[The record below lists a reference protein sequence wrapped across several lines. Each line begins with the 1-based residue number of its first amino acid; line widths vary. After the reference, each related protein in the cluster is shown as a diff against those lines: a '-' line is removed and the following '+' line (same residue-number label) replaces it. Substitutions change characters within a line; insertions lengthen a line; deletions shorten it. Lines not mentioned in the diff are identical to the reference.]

1 MILIEINL
9 SCGFGFYSHF
19 GPSRWFIELIGLT
32 ALNKLIALIKLTGL
46 NTFTGLNGYHP
57 LILINHSTNQ
67 PPLHLTFG
75 IFRIQ
80 EQLHNLFMLWRLE
93 GDGLVGS
100 FPIQDFL

>member
-1 MILIEINL
+1 M
-9 SCGFGFYSHF
+9 
-19 GPSRWFIELIGLT
+19 IGLT
-32 ALNKLIALIKLTGL
+32 ALNKLIELIKLTGL

-67 PPLHLTFG
+67 LVNRLSIFG

-80 EQLHNLFMLWRLE
+80 EQLHNLFMLRRLE